1 MKHKKFSFKSNMIDE
16 NIFQEKT
23 FLLSDVFLG
32 AWKYKKKSLL
42 NCQNEILQCFVLA
55 MMRENK
61 NKKVFNENMLLGI
74 CWPLSEI
81 KKILNSFMTLHRLTS
96 VSE

>member
-32 AWKYKKKSLL
+32 VWKYKKKSLL
-42 NCQNEILQCFVLA
+42 LTLNCHEMKFYSVL
-55 MMRENK
+55 
-61 NKKVFNENMLLGI
+61 F
-74 CWPLSEI
+74 
-81 KKILNSFMTLHRLTS
+81 
-96 VSE
+96 